1 MRNITRHEGAGTGPA
16 DRDCVTDLEGN
27 LAAQDVGDLVA
38 VVMEMHRGHGAD
50 RRHLL
55 EHHHALLGL
64 VVPQLERGRA
74 TGGDLPCRPHPG
86 HYDQA
91 VRIHCCLRVSP
102 GLTFGLQSPNG
113 GTVLSGTRPWEV
125 SPSAVDNE
133 DARVGALVYF
143 SHSAKKLCVQKR
155 AIS

>member
-91 VRIHCCLRVSP
+91 VRIHLLPPCVAWAYLRSSV
-102 GLTFGLQSPNG
+102 TNG
-113 GTVLSGTRPWEV
+113 GTVLSRTRPGKC
-125 SPSAVDNE
+125 P
-133 DARVGALVYF
+133 RR
-143 SHSAKKLCVQKR
+143 Q
-155 AIS
+155 